1 MNKWLYVAGGA
12 AILVVG
18 AVAANAMLKP
28 EPMVAATALTT
39 HEVGSGFF
47 TVAVQPNADPASF
60 ADLAGMKCLDIDK
73 CMVGIWRD
81 GEVPATLPFTEAQ
94 IKAQIFAY
102 AINRET
108 GFERVA
114 WDCSRY
120 PNTPRENCMA
130 K

>member
-12 AILVVG
+12 ALLLAG
-18 AVAANAMLKP
+18 AIAANAALKP
-28 EPMVAATALTT
+28 EPMVAATALAT
-39 HEVGSGFF
+39 HEVGAGFF

-73 CMVGIWRD
+73 CMVGIWRE
-81 GEVPATLPFTEAQ
+81 GEVPASLPFTEAQ
-94 IKAQIFAY
+94 IKDQIFAY

-120 PNTPRENCMA
+120 PNTPREKCMA